1 MHWEKIDMNLA
12 KNFLNR
18 QRILGVRF
26 NWTKSTQTLEGYEKN
41 GDLKFRLRL
50 PYFMDFDEVSGSVV
64 EASIFNILI
73 ILIKAGIGSV
83 GFFENGEISSH
94 KVFRAYMVRKKQGK
108 SQVKH
113 LKTKGKSRA
122 GSRVRLQQTFEF
134 FDNINSRIIELT
146 EKNQIDQIAISCSKT
161 LRPFFFD
168 SGIKPPFGKHDDRL
182 MRVPIHIPD
191 ATHRYLLKTHHH
203 LSSCRILASPEVLH
217 ELYAPTFNE
226 PECGKE
232 DSENW

>member
-108 SQVKH
+108 SQIKY

-122 GSRVRLQQTFEF
+122 GSRVRLHQTLEF
-134 FDNINSRIIELT
+134 FENINIRVNELM
-146 EKNQIDQIAISCSKT
+146 ERHHVDRVAISCSKT
-161 LRPFFFD
+161 LWPYLF
-168 SGIKPPFGKHDDRL
+168 GGGLKPSFGKDDRRL

-191 ATHRYLLKTHHH
+191 ATHRYLLKTHHL

>member
-94 KVFRAYMVRKKQGK
+94 KVFRAYMIRKKQGK
-108 SQVKH
+108 SQIKY

-122 GSRVRLQQTFEF
+122 GSRVRLHQTLEF
-134 FDNINSRIIELT
+134 FENINIRVNELM
-146 EKNQIDQIAISCSKT
+146 ERHHVDRVAISCSKT
-161 LRPFFFD
+161 LWPYFFGGD
-168 SGIKPPFGKHDDRL
+168 VKPSFGKDDRRL
-182 MRVPIHIPD
+182 MRVPIHIPN
-191 ATHRYLLKTHHH
+191 AAHRYLVKTHHH

>member
-108 SQVKH
+108 SQIKY

-122 GSRVRLQQTFEF
+122 GSRVRLHQTLEF
-134 FDNINSRIIELT
+134 FENINIRVNELM
-146 EKNQIDQIAISCSKT
+146 ERHHVDRVAISCSKT
-161 LRPFFFD
+161 LWPYFFGGD
-168 SGIKPPFGKHDDRL
+168 VKPSFGKDDRRL
-182 MRVPIHIPD
+182 MRVPIHIPN
-191 ATHRYLLKTHHH
+191 AAHRYLVKTHHH

>member
-94 KVFRAYMVRKKQGK
+94 KVFRAYMIRKKQGK
-108 SQVKH
+108 SQIKY

-122 GSRVRLQQTFEF
+122 GSRVRLHQTLEF
-134 FDNINSRIIELT
+134 FENINIRVNELM
-146 EKNQIDQIAISCSKT
+146 ERHHIDRVAISCSKT
-161 LRPFFFD
+161 LWPYFF
-168 SGIKPPFGKHDDRL
+168 GGAVKPSFGKDDRRL
-182 MRVPIHIPD
+182 MRVPIHIPN
-191 ATHRYLLKTHHH
+191 AAHRYLVKTHNH
-203 LSSCRILASPEVLH
+203 LFTFRLLAEHQVL
-217 ELYAPTFNE
+217 EEIRQMDKKRT
-226 PECGKE
+226 E
-232 DSENW
+232 DTDGYSENW